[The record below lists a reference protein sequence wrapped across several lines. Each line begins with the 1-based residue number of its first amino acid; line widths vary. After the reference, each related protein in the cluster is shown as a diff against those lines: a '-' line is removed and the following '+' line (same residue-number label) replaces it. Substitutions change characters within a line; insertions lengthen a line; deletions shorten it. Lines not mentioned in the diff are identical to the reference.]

1 MPKIGLQIEVKLNT
15 GAFSTMA
22 LQASKNGE
30 NHDAAL
36 NEIFVNLLGRYLA
49 TQGCSLRSLALLR
62 ESLNRR
68 QRMQSLQQRY

>member
-22 LQASKNGE
+22 LQASKMAK

-49 TQGCSLRSLALLR
+49 TQDVHYDPLRCFAKA
-62 ESLNRR
+62 
-68 QRMQSLQQRY
+68 